1 MAALARRLVAV
12 LGFLVVWEAISLS
25 GVVPSEYFPGVAQ
38 IGEALWQLLLSGELI
53 HAEWLT
59 LSRAMFGLLLS
70 TALGAGLALLGT
82 RLAVV
87 RHALAP
93 LVDIFQALP
102 PAALVPLMIFVLG
115 FGTPFFLF
123 IICFSA
129 IWPVYLAAIRAL
141 TSTEPIQVHSG
152 SSLGYSKIE
161 ILWAIKV
168 PAAMPEIF
176 TGIRISAGICLIA
189 TVASEMLAGRNG
201 IGYLL
206 FDTAFSLRVN
216 ETFAVLAVA
225 AMDGILINWLVVV
238 ARRLLIPWHEK
249 LAMSA

>member
-1 MAALARRLVAV
+1 MAALARRFAAV
-12 LGFLVVWEAISLS
+12 LGFLLVWEAISRS
-25 GVVPSEYFPGVAQ
+25 GIVPSEYFPGVPR
-38 IGEALWQLLLSGELI
+38 IGEALWQLLLSGELV
-53 HAEWLT
+53 HAERLT
-59 LSRAMFGLLLS
+59 LSRAISGLLLS
-70 TALGAGLALLGT
+70 TALGSGLALIGT
-82 RLAVV
+82 RFAVV

-115 FGTPFFLF
+115 FGEGFFLF

-129 IWPVYLAAIRAL
+129 TWPVYLAAIRAL
-141 TSTEPIQVHSG
+141 TATEPIQVNSG
-152 SSLGYSKIE
+152 RSLGYSKLE

-168 PAAMPEIF
+168 PAALPEVF

-206 FDTAFSLRVN
+206 FDTAFSLRVD

-225 AMDGILINWLVVV
+225 ALDGILINGLVVL
-238 ARRLLIPWHEK
+238 ARRVFAPWHEK
-249 LAMSA
+249 LATSA